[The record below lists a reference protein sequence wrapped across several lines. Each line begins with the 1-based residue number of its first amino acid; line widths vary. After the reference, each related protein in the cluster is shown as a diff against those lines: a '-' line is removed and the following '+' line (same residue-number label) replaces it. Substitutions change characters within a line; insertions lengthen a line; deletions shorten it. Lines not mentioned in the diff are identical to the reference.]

1 MPALQRDKTPLRA
14 ELTHGYY
21 EDWPRERYLNVMAK
35 ETEEMLK
42 TGVVT
47 LCCPECNE
55 PTAVNRNS
63 CGAWHN
69 AYADLFARESYWK
82 FNENR
87 A

>member
-63 CGAWHN
+63 CGGLAQC
-69 AYADLFARESYWK
+69 LCRFIRKRELL
-82 FNENR
+82 EI
-87 A
+87 